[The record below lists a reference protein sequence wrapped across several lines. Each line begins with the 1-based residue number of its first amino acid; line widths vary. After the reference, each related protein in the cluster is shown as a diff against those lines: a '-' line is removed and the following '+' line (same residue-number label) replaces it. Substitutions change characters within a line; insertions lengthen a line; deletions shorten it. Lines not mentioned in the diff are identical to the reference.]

1 MKKKK
6 VGEIE
11 SVQAAVFEVETN
23 YLSSK
28 IGSNEG
34 YAKAIRKELKKRGWE
49 YHGPRATDS

>member
-1 MKKKK
+1 MKKSAKE
-6 VGEIE
+6 EIG

-23 YLSSK
+23 YPTSK

-49 YHGPRATDS
+49 YHGPRATNS